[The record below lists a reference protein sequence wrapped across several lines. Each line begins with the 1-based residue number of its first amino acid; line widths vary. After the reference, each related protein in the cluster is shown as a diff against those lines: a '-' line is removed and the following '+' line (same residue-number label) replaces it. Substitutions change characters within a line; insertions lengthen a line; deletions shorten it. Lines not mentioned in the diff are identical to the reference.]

1 MTDLII
7 KKETMTSLE
16 IAEVTGKQ
24 HAHVMRDIRTL
35 IDKINESTSGLVN
48 CSEDYHRGDR
58 TQYKYLSNKTQVAIL
73 DWCFGKQNTSSY
85 IIESSTYKDTK
96 GEERNMYV
104 LNKKACL
111 LLASGYDVIL
121 RAKIIN
127 RWEELETKE
136 RSQYQVPQSFAEA
149 LMLAAK
155 QQEQIEEQQKQLE
168 ASSKEI
174 VELNGAIAEMEPKV
188 TYVDMILASKETVTT
203 TQIAQDY
210 GQSAKAFNVLLR
222 NFGVQHKVGGQWVLY
237 AKHLPF
243 GYVQSDTF
251 PIVHKNGMSGTVMHT
266 KWTQKGRLFLYEELK
281 KHNIMPLIEQ
291 NKKKEEG

>member
-16 IAEVTGKQ
+16 IAEVTGKR
-24 HAHVMRDIRTL
+24 HDSILRDIRNILSQGVDAHNFVETSYTDKSNRQQKCYTL
-35 IDKINESTSGLVN
+35 
-48 CSEDYHRGDR
+48 
-58 TQYKYLSNKTQVAIL
+58 
-73 DWCFGKQNTSSY
+73 
-85 IIESSTYKDTK
+85 TK
-96 GEERNMYV
+96 KG
-104 LNKKACL
+104 CL
-111 LLASGYDVIL
+111 ILASGYDVIL
-121 RAKIIN
+121 REKIIN

-136 RSQYQVPQSFAEA
+136 RNQYQVPQSFAEA

-155 QQEQIEEQQKQLE
+155 QQEQIEEQQRQLE
-168 ASSKEI
+168 ANSKEI
-174 VELNGAIAEMEPKV
+174 VELNGAIAEMKPKV

-251 PIVHKNGMSGTVMHT
+251 PIVHKNGMNGTVMHT
-266 KWTQKGRLFLYEELK
+266 KWTQKGRIFLYEELK

>member
-7 KKETMTSLE
+7 KNGTMTSLE
-16 IAEVTGKQ
+16 IAEVTGKR
-24 HAHVMRDIRTL
+24 HDSILRDIRNILSQGVDAHNFVETSYTDKSNRQQKCYTL
-35 IDKINESTSGLVN
+35 
-48 CSEDYHRGDR
+48 
-58 TQYKYLSNKTQVAIL
+58 
-73 DWCFGKQNTSSY
+73 
-85 IIESSTYKDTK
+85 TK
-96 GEERNMYV
+96 KG
-104 LNKKACL
+104 CL
-111 LLASGYDVIL
+111 ILASGYDVIL
-121 RAKIIN
+121 REKIIN
-127 RWEELETKE
+127 RWEELETKD
-136 RSQYQVPQSFAEA
+136 RNKYQVPKSFAEA

-155 QQEQIEEQQKQLE
+155 QQEQIEEQQRQLE
-168 ASSKEI
+168 ATSKEI

-251 PIVHKNGMSGTVMHT
+251 PIVHKNGTNGTVMHT

-281 KHNIMPLIEQ
+281 KHNIIPLIEQ
-291 NKKKEEG
+291 NKKKEEE

>member
-16 IAEVTGKQ
+16 IAEVTGRNHKD
-24 HAHVMRDIRTL
+24 VMRSIREME
-35 IDKINESTSGLVN
+35 DAWAKVNGRKFALV
-48 CSEDYHRGDR
+48 E
-58 TQYKYLSNKTQVAIL
+58 YKDAKGEMRPCYSLNKTECL
-73 DWCFGKQNTSSY
+73 Y
-85 IIESSTYKDTK
+85 IATK
-96 GEERNMYV
+96 FNDE
-104 LNKKACL
+104 A
-111 LLASGYDVIL
+111 
-121 RAKIIN
+121 RAKLVL

-136 RSQYQVPQSFAEA
+136 RNQYQVPQSFAEA

-155 QQEQIEEQQKQLE
+155 QQEQIEEQQRQLE
-168 ASSKEI
+168 ANSKEI

-210 GQSAKAFNVLLR
+210 GQSAKAFNILLR

-251 PIVHKNGMSGTVMHT
+251 PIVHKNGTNGTVMHT

-281 KHNIMPLIEQ
+281 KHNVMPLIEQ
-291 NKKKEEG
+291 NKNKEEE

>member
-16 IAEVTGKQ
+16 IAEVTGKR
-24 HAHVMRDIRTL
+24 HDSILRDIRNILSQGVDAHNFVETSYTDKSNRQQKCYTL
-35 IDKINESTSGLVN
+35 
-48 CSEDYHRGDR
+48 
-58 TQYKYLSNKTQVAIL
+58 
-73 DWCFGKQNTSSY
+73 
-85 IIESSTYKDTK
+85 TK
-96 GEERNMYV
+96 KG
-104 LNKKACL
+104 CL
-111 LLASGYDVIL
+111 ILASGYDVIL
-121 RAKIIN
+121 REKIIN

-136 RSQYQVPQSFAEA
+136 RNKYQVPQSFAEA

-155 QQEQIEEQQKQLE
+155 QQEQIEEQQRQLE
-168 ASSKEI
+168 ANSKEI

-251 PIVHKNGMSGTVMHT
+251 PIVHKNGTNGTVMHT

-281 KHNIMPLIEQ
+281 KHNIIPLIEQ
-291 NKKKEEG
+291 NKKKEEE

>member
-1 MTDLII
+1 MTGLII

-16 IAEVTGKQ
+16 IAEVTGKR
-24 HAHVMRDIRTL
+24 HDSILRDIRNILSQGVGAHNFVETSYTDKSNRQQKCYTL
-35 IDKINESTSGLVN
+35 
-48 CSEDYHRGDR
+48 
-58 TQYKYLSNKTQVAIL
+58 
-73 DWCFGKQNTSSY
+73 
-85 IIESSTYKDTK
+85 TK
-96 GEERNMYV
+96 KG
-104 LNKKACL
+104 CL
-111 LLASGYDVIL
+111 ILASGYDVIL
-121 RAKIIN
+121 REKIIN
-127 RWEELETKE
+127 RWEELETKD
-136 RSQYQVPQSFAEA
+136 RNQYQVPQSFAEA

-155 QQEQIEEQQKQLE
+155 QQEQIEEQQRQLE
-168 ASSKEI
+168 ANSKEI
-174 VELNGAIAEMEPKV
+174 VELNGAIAEMQPKV

-251 PIVHKNGMSGTVMHT
+251 PIVHKNGTNGTVMHT

-281 KHNIMPLIEQ
+281 KHNVMPLIEQ
-291 NKKKEEG
+291 NKKEEE

>member
-16 IAEVTGKQ
+16 IAEVTGKR
-24 HAHVMRDIRTL
+24 HDSILRDIRNILSQGVDAHNFVETSYTDKSNRQQKCYTL
-35 IDKINESTSGLVN
+35 
-48 CSEDYHRGDR
+48 
-58 TQYKYLSNKTQVAIL
+58 
-73 DWCFGKQNTSSY
+73 
-85 IIESSTYKDTK
+85 TK
-96 GEERNMYV
+96 KG
-104 LNKKACL
+104 CL
-111 LLASGYDVIL
+111 ILASGYDVIL
-121 RAKIIN
+121 REKIIN

-136 RSQYQVPQSFAEA
+136 RNKYQVPQSFAEA

-155 QQEQIEEQQKQLE
+155 QQEQIEEQQRQLE
-168 ASSKEI
+168 ANSKEI

-251 PIVHKNGMSGTVMHT
+251 PIVHKNGTNGTVMHT

-281 KHNIMPLIEQ
+281 KHNIIPLIEQ
-291 NKKKEEG
+291 NNKKEEE

>member
-16 IAEVTGKQ
+16 IAEVTGKR
-24 HAHVMRDIRTL
+24 HDSILRDIRNILSQGVDAHNFVETSYTDKSNRQQKCYTL
-35 IDKINESTSGLVN
+35 
-48 CSEDYHRGDR
+48 
-58 TQYKYLSNKTQVAIL
+58 
-73 DWCFGKQNTSSY
+73 
-85 IIESSTYKDTK
+85 TK
-96 GEERNMYV
+96 KG
-104 LNKKACL
+104 CL
-111 LLASGYDVIL
+111 ILASGYDVIL
-121 RAKIIN
+121 REKIIN

-136 RSQYQVPQSFAEA
+136 RNQYQVPQSFAEA

-155 QQEQIEEQQKQLE
+155 QQEQIEEQQRQLE
-168 ASSKEI
+168 ANSKEI

-251 PIVHKNGMSGTVMHT
+251 PIVHKNGTNGTVMHT
-266 KWTQKGRLFLYEELK
+266 KWTQKGRIFLYEELK
-281 KHNIMPLIEQ
+281 KHNIIPLIEQ
-291 NKKKEEG
+291 NNKKEEE

>member
-16 IAEVTGKQ
+16 IAEVTGKR
-24 HAHVMRDIRTL
+24 HDSILRDIRNILSQGVDAHNFVETSYTDKSNRQQKCYTL
-35 IDKINESTSGLVN
+35 
-48 CSEDYHRGDR
+48 
-58 TQYKYLSNKTQVAIL
+58 
-73 DWCFGKQNTSSY
+73 
-85 IIESSTYKDTK
+85 TK
-96 GEERNMYV
+96 KG
-104 LNKKACL
+104 CL
-111 LLASGYDVIL
+111 ILASGYDVIL
-121 RAKIIN
+121 REKIID

-155 QQEQIEEQQKQLE
+155 QQEQIEEQQRQLE

-251 PIVHKNGMSGTVMHT
+251 PIVHKNGTNGTVMHT

-281 KHNIMPLIEQ
+281 KHNVIPLIEQ
-291 NKKKEEG
+291 NKKKEEE

>member
-16 IAEVTGKQ
+16 IADVTGRNHKD
-24 HAHVMRDIRTL
+24 VMRSIREME
-35 IDKINESTSGLVN
+35 DAWAKVNGRKFALV
-48 CSEDYHRGDR
+48 E
-58 TQYKYLSNKTQVAIL
+58 YKDAKGEMRPCYSLNKTECL
-73 DWCFGKQNTSSY
+73 Y
-85 IIESSTYKDTK
+85 IATK
-96 GEERNMYV
+96 FNDE
-104 LNKKACL
+104 A
-111 LLASGYDVIL
+111 
-121 RAKIIN
+121 RAKLVL

-136 RSQYQVPQSFAEA
+136 RNQYQVPQSFAEA

-155 QQEQIEEQQKQLE
+155 QQEQIEEQQRQLE
-168 ASSKEI
+168 ANSKEI

-251 PIVHKNGMSGTVMHT
+251 PIVHKNGTNGTVMHT

-281 KHNIMPLIEQ
+281 KHNIIPLIEQ
-291 NKKKEEG
+291 NNKKEEE